1 MSAALSP
8 TLVGLWMFAAM
19 LALMALRTPIA
30 AAMFIPGALGYM
42 AISNSTSL
50 VNLLKGSAVARL
62 TVYDLSVIPLF
73 LLMGQFATQGGLS
86 RRLFH
91 AAAAWVGHV
100 RGGLGMA
107 SILSAGAFGAVCGSS
122 VATSATITQ
131 VAYPEMKRHGY
142 AGGLATATL
151 AAGGTLGILIPPS
164 VPLVVYAILTEQNI
178 AKLFAAALLP
188 GILAMLGYI
197 AVLGLVCRARPHLA
211 PPSERAAWPER
222 WRALLGV
229 WPIVIIFAIVFGGI
243 YGGLFSPTEGAAV
256 GAIATLMA
264 GLAQRELT
272 IPGMKTSLAA
282 TAETSAMVFMIFLG
296 ADMMNATLALTGMP
310 AALAGWVSGLQVAP
324 LLIVAAVLLFYVALG
339 CVMDELSM
347 LLLTIPVLFP
357 AIMGL
362 ELWGLQGQEKA
373 IWFGIL
379 MLMTVGIGLIAPPVG
394 LNVYVVNNLARE
406 VPMGDT
412 YRNVFPYLAWDALRV
427 VVLLLFP
434 ALSLW
439 LVRLLFG

>member
-1 MSAALSP
+1 LSG
-8 TLVGLWMFAAM
+8 TTIGLTMFAGM
-19 LALMALRTPIA
+19 LLLMALRIPIA
-30 AAMFIPGALGYM
+30 AAMFIPGALGYWLL
-42 AISNSTSL
+42 SGEVSL
-50 VNLLKGSAVARL
+50 LNVLKGSAVARL
-62 TVYDLSVIPLF
+62 TVYELSVIPLF

-100 RGGLGMA
+100 RGGLAMA
-107 SILSAGAFGAVCGSS
+107 SLLSAGAFGAVCGSS

-142 AGGLATATL
+142 AGRLSTATL

-178 AKLFAAALLP
+178 AKLFAAAMVPGLLA
-188 GILAMLGYI
+188 LAGYL
-197 AVLGLVCRARPHLA
+197 VVVSLVCRARPELA
-211 PPSERAAWPER
+211 PPGARAPWPER
-222 WRALLGV
+222 WSALLGV
-229 WPIVIIFAIVFGGI
+229 WPIALIFVIVFGGI

-256 GAIATLMA
+256 GAIATFVA
-264 GLAQRELT
+264 GAAQREL
-272 IPGMKTSLAA
+272 GWRALKTSFTA

-296 ADMMNATLALTGMP
+296 ADMMNATLALTAMP
-310 AALAGWVSGLQVAP
+310 AALAAWVGGLPLAP
-324 LLIVAAVLLFYVALG
+324 LVIVAAVLAFYVLLG

-347 LLLTIPVLFP
+347 LLLTIPVVFP

-362 ELWGLQGQEKA
+362 DLWGLAAQDKA

-379 MLMTVGIGLIAPPVG
+379 VLMTVGIGLIAPPVG
-394 LNVYVVNNLARE
+394 LNVYVVNNLARD
-406 VPMGDT
+406 VPMGET
-412 YRNVFPYLAWDALRV
+412 YKGVFPFLAWDLLRV

-434 ALSLW
+434 VVSLG
-439 LVRLLFG
+439 LVKLLFG